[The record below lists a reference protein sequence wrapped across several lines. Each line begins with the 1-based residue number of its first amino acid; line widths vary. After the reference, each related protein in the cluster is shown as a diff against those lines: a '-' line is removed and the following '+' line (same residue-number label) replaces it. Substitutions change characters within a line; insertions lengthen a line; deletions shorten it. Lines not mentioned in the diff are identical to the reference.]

1 LKLLYTFWSLF
12 KAIFCYCPL
21 NRQTSALLKDISV
34 SMSKREQLK
43 DDYLENRLIRQRLVW
58 AAGFAV
64 LLLSLVLGRLYQLQV
79 VEHEYFS
86 TLSDS
91 NRVRIKALPPTRG
104 LIFDRHGVVM
114 ADNLPAY
121 RLEIVREQVRDLDAT
136 LQQIQQYV
144 EVSDQD
150 LKRFKQSLKRRR
162 PFESIPL
169 RLNLDDGEV
178 ARLAVNLHK
187 FEGVEINARLT
198 RNYPNGEHAVHA
210 LGYVG
215 RIDERDLSRVGEMDY
230 AGTTHIGKL
239 GLEKFYEND
248 LHGEVGIQQ
257 VEVNARGRTLRV
269 LSETPPVQGNN
280 LYLTIDS
287 RLQKIAEEAFGDY
300 SGAAVAIDPNNGEIL
315 ALVSMPIFDPNLF
328 VNGISFEDYH
338 ALRDSHRRPLFN
350 RALSGQYPPG
360 STTKPFYGLL
370 GLESAVMKKDQK
382 VYCIGYYKLPNEER
396 RYRDWKKRGH
406 GPVDLHDAITQSCD
420 VYFYDLAYR
429 VGIDRMAEFM
439 AQFGFGKKTGVDSTG
454 ERSGLLPSR
463 EWKRGHDGMPW
474 FPGETLITGIG
485 QGALLVTPL
494 QLANSTAAFASHGVR
509 YRPHLVRT
517 IEKIPQYTREDIVSQ
532 VVGRYE
538 LLREKNWQHVH
549 DAMVNVVHGLRGTA
563 HRISTGM
570 QYKAAGKTGTAQVF
584 EVAQDEEYE
593 EDDVIEKLRDHALF
607 ISYAPADNPRI
618 AVAVIVENGGHGS
631 SVAAPIARRIMD
643 AYLLEQS

>member
-1 LKLLYTFWSLF
+1 
-12 KAIFCYCPL
+12 
-21 NRQTSALLKDISV
+21 
-34 SMSKREQLK
+34 MSKREQLK
-43 DDYLENRLIRQRLVW
+43 DDYLENRLIRRRLVL
-58 AAGFAV
+58 AAVFTV
-64 LLLSLVLGRLYQLQV
+64 LLLSLVVGRLYVLQV
-79 VEHEYFS
+79 VEHEHFS

-121 RLEIVREQVRDLDAT
+121 RLEIVREQVSDLDAT
-136 LQQIQQYV
+136 LQQLRQYV
-144 EVSDQD
+144 DFSEQD

-169 RLNLDDGEV
+169 HLNLDDEEV
-178 ARLAVNLHK
+178 ARLAVNLHQ

-215 RIDERDLSRVGEMDY
+215 RIDERDLGRVSEVDY

-239 GLEKFYEND
+239 GLERFYEKQ

-257 VEVNARGRTLRV
+257 VEVNAKGRTLRV

-280 LYLTIDS
+280 LHLTIDS
-287 RLQKIAEEAFGDY
+287 RLQKVAEEAFAGQT
-300 SGAAVAIDPNNGEIL
+300 GAAVAIDPNNGEIL

-328 VNGISFEDYH
+328 VNGISFDNYH

-370 GLESAVMKKDQK
+370 GLESAVSKSEQRIF
-382 VYCIGYYKLPNEER
+382 CIGYYKLPNEER
-396 RYRDWKKRGH
+396 RYRDWKKQGH
-406 GPVDLHDAITQSCD
+406 GHMDLNGAITQSCD

-429 VGIDRMAEFM
+429 LGIDRMAEFM
-439 AQFGFGKKTGVDSTG
+439 AKFGFGVKTGVDSTG
-454 ERSGLLPSR
+454 ERNGIMPSR

-474 FPGETLITGIG
+474 FPGETLISGIG
-485 QGALLVTPL
+485 QGFMLVTPL
-494 QLANSTAAFASHGVR
+494 QLANSTAAFARKGIR
-509 YRPHLVRT
+509 YKPHLVKA
-517 IEKIPQYTREDIVSQ
+517 IEMITENSKIDIETEVD
-532 VVGRYE
+532 GRYP
-538 LLREKNWQHVH
+538 LQREKNWQHVH

-563 HRISTGM
+563 HYSIGRDIK
-570 QYKAAGKTGTAQVF
+570 YKAAGKTGTAQVF
-584 EVAQDEEYE
+584 EIAQDAEYE
-593 EDDVIEKLRDHALF
+593 EENVIQKLRDHALF
-607 ISYAPADNPRI
+607 ISYAPAEDPRI

-631 SVAAPIARRIMD
+631 SVAAPIARQIMD
-643 AYLLEQS
+643 AYLLEES

>member
-1 LKLLYTFWSLF
+1 
-12 KAIFCYCPL
+12 
-21 NRQTSALLKDISV
+21 
-34 SMSKREQLK
+34 MSKREQLK
-43 DDYLENRLIRQRLVW
+43 DDYLENRLIRRRLVL
-58 AAGFAV
+58 AAVFTV
-64 LLLSLVLGRLYQLQV
+64 LLLSLVLGRLYVLQV
-79 VEHEYFS
+79 LEHEHFA

-91 NRVRIKALPPTRG
+91 NRIRIKALPPTRG
-104 LIFDRHGVVM
+104 LIFDRNGVVM

-136 LQQIQQYV
+136 LQQLRQYV
-144 EVSDQD
+144 EFSDQD
-150 LKRFKQSLKRRR
+150 LKRFRQSLKRRR

-169 RLNLDDGEV
+169 RLNLNDEEV
-178 ARLAVNLHK
+178 ARLAVNLHQ

-210 LGYVG
+210 LGYVS
-215 RIDERDLSRVGEMDY
+215 RIDERDLGRVSEVDY

-239 GLEKFYEND
+239 GLEKFYEKD

-269 LSETPPVQGNN
+269 LSESPPVQGNN

-287 RLQKIAEEAFGDY
+287 RLQKVAEKAFAEY

-315 ALVSMPIFDPNLF
+315 ALVSMPVFDPNLF
-328 VNGISFEDYH
+328 VNGISYDNYD

-370 GLESAVMKKDQK
+370 GLESAVSTKDQS

-396 RYRDWKKRGH
+396 RYRDWKKQGH
-406 GPVDLHDAITQSCD
+406 GRMDLHDAITQSCD

-429 VGIDRMAEFM
+429 LGIDRMSAFM
-439 AQFGFGKKTGVDSTG
+439 AKFGFGVKTGVDSTG
-454 ERSGLLPSR
+454 ERNGLLPSR

-485 QGALLVTPL
+485 QGAMLVTPL
-494 QLANSTAAFASHGVR
+494 QLANSTAAFASRGVR
-509 YRPHLVRT
+509 YQPHMVKT
-517 IEKIPQYTREDIVSQ
+517 IEKIPDYIRIDTISKIVE
-532 VVGRYE
+532 RYP
-538 LLREKNWQHVH
+538 LQREKNWLHVH
-549 DAMVNVVHGLRGTA
+549 KAMINVVHGLRGTA
-563 HRISTGM
+563 HYSIGRKIP
-570 QYKAAGKTGTAQVF
+570 YKVAGKTGTAQVF
-584 EVAQDEEYE
+584 EIAQDAEYE
-593 EDDVIEKLRDHALF
+593 EEDVIEKLRDHALF

-631 SVAAPIARRIMD
+631 SVAAPIARQIMD
-643 AYLLEQS
+643 AYLLEES